1 MFVAELC
8 PLSLPPPVHPEGN
21 PEGAANTKC
30 VKVGSRASEGIEWRL
45 GRSCPFR
52 KWGKFSGRSALL
64 MRDTMVLRKR
74 KAVLRDDDRDDVD
87 DGRDGGDVTKNG
99 KRDRD
104 RPQNRLDGQNASDL
118 LVLISRPSS
127 ASHLSS
133 SVYGLL

>member
-1 MFVAELC
+1 MAPDMFVAELC
-8 PLSLPPPVHPEGN
+8 PLSLPPPVHPEWN
-21 PEGAANTKC
+21 PEGREGGAANTKC
-30 VKVGSRASEGIEWRL
+30 VKVGSRLRGSSG

-64 MRDTMVLRKR
+64 MRDTIVLRKR

-104 RPQNRLDGQNASDL
+104 RPQN
-118 LVLISRPSS
+118 
-127 ASHLSS
+127 
-133 SVYGLL
+133 